1 MKKSPFIIS
10 LRGCLLNKV
19 CLGINSL
26 IYSIITRFCF
36 FPAGIVDT
44 SKVRQPSLTLET
56 VQHSLSV
63 EQGAAILS
71 LYCQP
76 MVRVDMED
84 DDDTI
89 MFIAPTASQLE
100 LQ

>member
-1 MKKSPFIIS
+1 MKVNETLRPRCKFIDT
-10 LRGCLLNKV
+10 
-19 CLGINSL
+19 
-26 IYSIITRFCF
+26 IYRFCS
-36 FPAGIVDT
+36 GVIDT

-56 VQHSLSV
+56 VQQSLSV

-76 MVRVDMED
+76 AVRVDMED
-84 DDDTI
+84 DDTI
-89 MFIAPTASQLE
+89 TFIAPTVSQLQ